1 MLCRAL
7 PCFALLCRA
16 LHPLLLRCC
25 SLALACL
32 LVSTLNFATFN
43 LTCCLAFVPDRSLA
57 FSVVVSLT
65 VGGEA
70 LSDVK

>member
-1 MLCRAL
+1 MICRAL
-7 PCFALLCRA
+7 P
-16 LHPLLLRCC
+16 PLLLRCC

-43 LTCCLAFVPDRSLA
+43 LTCCLAFVPVRSLA

-70 LSDVK
+70 LSGVK

>member
-1 MLCRAL
+1 VICRAL
-7 PCFALLCRA
+7 P
-16 LHPLLLRCC
+16 PLLLRCC
-25 SLALACL
+25 SLACL

-70 LSDVK
+70 LSGVK